1 MTAVNSGRSSTVTE
15 LRSTP
20 LNEEPGLYTL
30 DGVVVGRCDRAM
42 PVESFSN
49 LTPVIQFLTALVGLV
64 LALRGLQ
71 KKSSEDTEPSLQ
83 ALLKEISSY
92 RRNLTPRQLTT
103 E

>member
-64 LALRGLQ
+64 LALRGFF
-71 KKSSEDTEPSLQ
+71 KKNPPKAQNPAYRPS
-83 ALLKEISSY
+83 
-92 RRNLTPRQLTT
+92 
-103 E
+103 